1 MASRQLRPTTAQHA
15 NGKGYLLQSGRDKTA
30 RWQTHVDTF
39 ASGKYEEVDDNRVQH
54 IHLSLGTRMQR
65 RVGLQPD
72 GTFTNPAYPILER
85 LYYKYQWSEE
95 FTKDYVASFTAETGL
110 LVRDTISDAT
120 ALCSTVSRAADS
132 LVTGAYGAL
141 TDLILVDE
149 ASKIA
154 EYEGWPWI
162 AFYRGAIGKLM
173 IGDIDQLQPSDRVIT
188 TREDARQYIVIDD
201 GNSKDKPGQE
211 PEATV
216 MIRNAAVWLALC
228 SNMDTGFAESYKLR
242 NIEADSLLN
251 LFLVSIHLEV
261 RFEPW
266 Y

>member
-173 IGDIDQLQPSDRVIT
+173 IGDIDQLQPFVGKHEKDNSFKAQIELSLQERMQDSISLSMMVTARTSLDRN
-188 TREDARQYIVIDD
+188 QKQQ
-201 GNSKDKPGQE
+201 S
-211 PEATV
+211 
-216 MIRNAAVWLALC
+216 
-228 SNMDTGFAESYKLR
+228 
-242 NIEADSLLN
+242 
-251 LFLVSIHLEV
+251 
-261 RFEPW
+261 
-266 Y
+266 